1 MTKRVEFE
9 GFKLDLELP
18 SNVDSEIDNGVWFD
32 KEVSIWIKH
41 YVKPG
46 MVCVDAGANW
56 GLFTLLMARQC
67 GLTGKVF
74 AFEPATVF
82 LDRLK
87 RHLALNEV
95 TNVLIVPTALAN
107 FKGDVLCVREG
118 PPYRSSARIDYE
130 RTEMEFEGDEIVV
143 SETLDRWWRP
153 RECKL
158 DFIKIDV
165 DGSEERL
172 LLGAVET
179 IERHKPIIVCEMAV
193 DSIGFGASDLLA
205 DQGYRFEIYQGK
217 KVDRSYVRSQRGTG
231 VGTVN
236 LLALPEGK

>member
-18 SNVDSEIDNGVWFD
+18 SNIDSEIDKGVWFD

-46 MVCVDAGANW
+46 MVCIDAGANW

-67 GLTGKVF
+67 GPTGRVF
-74 AFEPATVF
+74 AFEPATKF
-82 LDRLK
+82 LRRLVG
-87 RHLALNEV
+87 HIAVNEV
-95 TNVLIVPTALAN
+95 THVEVVPIALSNLQGEA
-107 FKGDVLCVREG
+107 VCATEG

-130 RTEMEFEGDEIVV
+130 RTNVGFEGDEIVNCT
-143 SETLDRWWRP
+143 SIDTWWRP

-158 DFIKIDV
+158 DFMKIDV
-165 DGSEERL
+165 DGSEFRL
-172 LLGAVET
+172 LQGAVET
-179 IERHKPIIVCEMAV
+179 IERHRPIIVIEV
-193 DSIGFGASDLLA
+193 EISDTGFTATEWLA
-205 DQGYRFEIYQGK
+205 ARGYRFEIYQGR
-217 KVDRSYVRSQRGTG
+217 KVDINYVRGLRGKG
-231 VGTVN
+231 SGTVN